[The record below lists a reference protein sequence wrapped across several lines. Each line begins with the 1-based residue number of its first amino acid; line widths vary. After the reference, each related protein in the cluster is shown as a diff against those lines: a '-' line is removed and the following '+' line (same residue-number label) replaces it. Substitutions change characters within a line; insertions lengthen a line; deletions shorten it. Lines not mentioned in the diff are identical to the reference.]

1 MSQWSFMTVGK
12 GHLVNDPFEIE
23 FFRRES
29 LVDSFVRQ
37 AIQNT
42 LDAAINGGPVECR
55 IKFCSGADA
64 LKPADVS
71 RYFQGLPEHLQAVG
85 DKLDV
90 PANLDRPVDF
100 LLFEDFGTRGLEGSP
115 DQEDDESQ
123 TGDKNHFYYFWRNV
137 GRGQKSGT
145 DLGRWGLGKT
155 VFPAASQINSFF
167 GLTVRASDRSQ
178 LLMGQ
183 SVLKIHRVGELRHG
197 AYGYFGT
204 QAEDG
209 FALPLGDAA
218 ALNDFRRVFRLERTP
233 DQPGLSV
240 VIPLPDPKLTVEG
253 IVSGVVRHYFYPV
266 LEGKLKVTVLADGTT
281 TVIDRAFL
289 LKLDHGLKTSPRGN
303 ADPKLGFAGGMIDL
317 ATWAIS
323 KSELPMDTLSMG
335 SSGKAPKWGADLF
348 PGTLLK
354 EIAERLDQGE
364 RVALRVPII
373 VKPKRKLALDSSFD
387 VFLERDESIQ
397 KPDEAFV
404 RKGITVSGI
413 KSLSTRGMR
422 GLVVISDPALAGFLG
437 DAENPAHTEWQE
449 RSPKFK
455 NKYDHDA
462 WTLRFVKN
470 CLREIVQLTSNSSA
484 ATDTKALRHLFY
496 IDSPPDQGDPAK
508 EKKPKPDSKA
518 TTTDTESPI
527 IEELESRTA
536 PFRLVRFEDGFR
548 IAGPATATELPPQ
561 INVQVAYDVRSGNA
575 FKKYMPFDFEMD
587 KAPIRLRVTGATVS
601 EKALNRLRIVPTAP
615 GFEIEVLGFGATR
628 DILIDAKVGERTDAT
643 EI

>member
-1 MSQWSFMTVGK
+1 MSQWSFMSIGK
-12 GHLVNDPFEIE
+12 GHVVDDPFEIE

-42 LDAAINGGPVECR
+42 LDASVDGGPVECR
-55 IKFCSGADA
+55 IKFCRGTDA
-64 LKPADVS
+64 LQPADVS
-71 RYFQGLPEHLQAVG
+71 RYFQGLAEHLQAVE
-85 DKLDV
+85 DKLQV
-90 PANLDRPVDF
+90 PANLGRPVDF
-100 LLFEDFGTRGLEGSP
+100 LLFEDFGTRGLEGNP
-115 DQEDDESQ
+115 DQEDDESESS
-123 TGDKNHFYYFWRNV
+123 GKNHFYYFWRNV
-137 GRGQKSGT
+137 GRGQKEGS

-167 GLTVRASDRSQ
+167 GLTVRASDRSC

-183 SVLKIHRVGELRHG
+183 SVLKIHRVGNTRHG

-204 QAEDG
+204 QASDG
-209 FALPLGDAA
+209 FASPLDDSMN
-218 ALNDFRRVFRLERTP
+218 LQEFCRVFRLERTP

-240 VIPLPDPKLTVEG
+240 VIPLPDPSLTPDG
-253 IVSGVVRHYFYPV
+253 IVHGVVQHYFYPV
-266 LEGKLKVTVLADGTT
+266 LAGKLRVTVLADGTA
-281 TVIDRAFL
+281 TVIDRAFM
-289 LKLDHGLKTSPRGN
+289 LKLDHSLKTGPRGN
-303 ADPKLGFAGGMIDL
+303 AGTQLGVVGGMIDL

-323 KSELPMDTLSMG
+323 KSELPMDTLSLS

-354 EIAERLDQGE
+354 ETAERLDQGE
-364 RVALRVPII
+364 RVALRVPIM
-373 VKPKRKLALDSSFD
+373 VKPKKKPALASSFD
-387 VFLERDESIQ
+387 LFLERDESIQ

-413 KSLSTRGMR
+413 KSLSIRGLR
-422 GLVVISDPALAGFLG
+422 GLVVISDAALAGFLG

-455 NKYDHDA
+455 NKYEHDA
-462 WTLRFVKN
+462 STLRFVKN

-496 IDSPPDQGDPAK
+496 IDAPIDQGSPTKEKQPKADPAA
-508 EKKPKPDSKA
+508 PS
-518 TTTDTESPI
+518 TETANLEFEE
-527 IEELESRTA
+527 IENSA
-536 PFRLVRFEDGFR
+536 GPFRLVRFEDGFR
-548 IAGPATATELPPQ
+548 IAGPPNATELPPQ

-587 KAPIRLRVTGATVS
+587 KAPIRLRVTGASVLEQS
-601 EKALNRLRIVPTAP
+601 LNRLRIVPTEP
-615 GFEIEVLGFGATR
+615 GFEIEVLGFGLTR
-628 DILIDAKVGERTDAT
+628 DILIDAKRGERTDAT
-643 EI
+643 EV

>member
-1 MSQWSFMTVGK
+1 MSQWSFMSVGK
-12 GHLVNDPFEIE
+12 GHVVNDPFEIE

-64 LKPADVS
+64 LKSADAS
-71 RYFQGLPEHLQAVG
+71 RYFQGLAVHLQAEEVT
-85 DKLDV
+85 LPV
-90 PANLDRPVDF
+90 PAHVDRPVNF

-115 DQEDDESQ
+115 DQSRDESLSV
-123 TGDKNHFYYFWRNV
+123 GKNHFYYFWRNV

-145 DLGRWGLGKT
+145 DLGRWGLGKL
-155 VFPAASQINSFF
+155 VFPAASQINCFF
-167 GLTVRASDRSQ
+167 GLTVRASDRSR

-183 SVLKIHRVGELRHG
+183 SVLKIHRVGEHWHG

-204 QAEDG
+204 HAEDG
-209 FALPLGDAA
+209 FALPLGDAE
-218 ALNDFRRVFRLERTP
+218 ALHDFCRAFRLERTP

-240 VIPLPDPKLTVEG
+240 VIPLPDQSLTADG
-253 IVSGVVRHYFYPV
+253 IVSSVVRHYFYPV
-266 LEGKLKVTVLADGTT
+266 LAGKLTVTVVANGTAQ
-281 TVIDRAFL
+281 VLDRAFL
-289 LKLDHGLKTSPRGN
+289 LEFDRNLKSGSQGSS
-303 ADPKLGFAGGMIDL
+303 DPKLGLVGGMIDL
-317 ATWAIS
+317 ASWAIS
-323 KSELPMDTLSMG
+323 QPESARVELKLAG
-335 SSGKAPKWGADLF
+335 QGKAPKWGADLF

-354 EIAERLDQGE
+354 EIAERLDREE
-364 RVALRVPII
+364 RVALRVPIM
-373 VKPKRKLALDSSFD
+373 VKPKGKTPQASAFD
-387 VFLERDESIQ
+387 VFLERDESLP
-397 KPDEAFV
+397 KSDEAFV
-404 RKGITVSGI
+404 RKGITVSEI
-413 KSLSTRGMR
+413 KSLNTRGLR
-422 GLVVISDPALAGFLG
+422 GLVVISDAALAGFLG

-462 WTLRFVKN
+462 STLRFVKN

-496 IDSPPDQGDPAK
+496 IDAPPEQGDPAK
-508 EKKPKPDSKA
+508 EKQPKPDTKA
-518 TTTDTESPI
+518 TATDTVNPDIDDIESH
-527 IEELESRTA
+527 A
-536 PFRLVRFEDGFR
+536 VPFRLVRVDDGFR
-548 IAGPATATELPPQ
+548 IAGPATATDLPPQ

-587 KAPIRLRVTGATVS
+587 KAPIRVRATGATVF
-601 EKALNRLRIVPTAP
+601 EAALNRLCIVPTAP
-615 GFEIEVLGFGATR
+615 GFEVEVLGFGATR
-628 DILIDAKVGERTDAT
+628 DILIEAKVGERTDAT